1 MLSKNILSVEPSLT
15 LALNSK
21 AIELEKQG
29 IDIVKLTAGEPDFD
43 TPLPIIEG
51 AYEAMKTG
59 KTKYT
64 DSKGIKE
71 LREKISEY
79 MYKRLKINYPV
90 NNIVVTNGGKQALYN
105 VLLAICNAGDEV
117 IVLDPSWVS
126 YDAQIRM
133 VGAEPVHVPL
143 NEEDSFLPVEN
154 TLRRYISHKTRAI
167 IINSPNNP
175 TGVVYNEE
183 TLKMIAGISKEF
195 EITVIS
201 DEVYELLV
209 YEGNHVSIATIGDM
223 MERTVIINAFSKTWA
238 MTGWRIGYCAG
249 PENIMKQVAKI
260 QSHLTSNINTPTQYG
275 ALKAFDVNVY
285 DMWLAFKS
293 RRDYVAGRLEKMKLN
308 FVMPHGA
315 FYFFINVEEFGNND
329 SETAEKLL
337 NEEKLAVVP
346 GSGFYKKGYIRISF
360 AASEEILKK
369 AMDRLENFVNKSR
382 SEKLES

>member
-51 AYEAMKTG
+51 AYEAMKAG

-293 RRDYVAGRLEKMKLN
+293 RRDYVAARLEKMKLN

-315 FYFFINVEEFGNND
+315 FYFFINVEEFGNSD